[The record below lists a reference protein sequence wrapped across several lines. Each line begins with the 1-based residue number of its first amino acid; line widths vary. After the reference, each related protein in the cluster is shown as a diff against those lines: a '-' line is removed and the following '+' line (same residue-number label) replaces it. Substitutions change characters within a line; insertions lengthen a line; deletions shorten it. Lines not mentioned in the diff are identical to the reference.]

1 MIYDVDSF
9 HYKYASHNDGHDRNL
24 QKIVDTHIIHSHA
37 HTHISLIVL
46 NN

>member
-9 HYKYASHNDGHDRNL
+9 HYKYASHDDSHDRNL
-24 QKIVDTHIIHSHA
+24 QKIVDTR
-37 HTHISLIVL
+37 TSLIVL